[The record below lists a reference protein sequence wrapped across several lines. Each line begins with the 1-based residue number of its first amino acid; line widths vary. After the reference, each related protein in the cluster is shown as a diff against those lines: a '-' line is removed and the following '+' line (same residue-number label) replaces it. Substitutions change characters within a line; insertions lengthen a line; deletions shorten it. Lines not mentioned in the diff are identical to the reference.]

1 VTFSAQATAVPA
13 STFRIEVRYADGTN
27 PTTAQRAAFDAAV
40 ARWTSLVVSGGP
52 PYLINENAGCGNLL
66 GQTVDGVV
74 ITVVLRPLSGNI
86 LGSAGP
92 CILRDQG
99 LLPVQGFMEF
109 NTTFLGQ
116 LEQSGQLNAVVLH
129 EMAHVLGFG
138 TTWNYNGL
146 PGSSSNHL
154 LDGSPGSDP
163 TFNGSAARAAFYGS
177 MSLGFAFSGTPVPVE
192 GLPYG
197 PGTAYSHWRKA
208 TFANELM
215 TGILGLPP
223 NPLSAVSVASL
234 RDLGYQVNDAVAD
247 SFSFMAAVQAYGQP
261 GLQITEGQLS
271 GDILV
276 INRQGR
282 RVGSIPR
289 K

>member
-1 VTFSAQATAVPA
+1 
-13 STFRIEVRYADGTN
+13 
-27 PTTAQRAAFDAAV
+27 
-40 ARWTSLVVSGGP
+40 
-52 PYLINENAGCGNLL
+52 
-66 GQTVDGVV
+66 
-74 ITVVLRPLSGNI
+74 
-86 LGSAGP
+86 
-92 CILRDQG
+92 
-99 LLPVQGFMEF
+99 MEF

-116 LEQSGQLNAVVLH
+116 LEQSGQLNSVVLH

-138 TTWNYNGL
+138 TTWNYDGFHGN
-146 PGSSSNHL
+146 SNHL

-163 TFNGSAARAAFYGS
+163 TFNGSAARAAFFGS
-177 MSLGFAFSGTPVPVE
+177 MSVGFNFSGTPVPVE

-234 RDLGYQVNDAVAD
+234 RDLGYQVNDAIAD
-247 SFSFMAAVQAYGQP
+247 SFSFMAALQGYGQA
-261 GLQITEGQLS
+261 GLQITEGRLP
-271 GDILV
+271 GDTLV

-289 K
+289 R